1 MATFITGTT
10 FTTNQQ
16 VTATSLNNVV
26 NNATFASGAV
36 TSGGGLSISSG
47 GASLFVTDG
56 GIVASKLGSDS
67 VTTVKIMDANVTPAK
82 LSAGAPTWSSSTVTI
97 PSSLD
102 FSAISTTAT
111 AGTYGRSGNTVTI
124 TMSGHNMTDGMVA
137 DLTFVAGTGGAATS
151 GSYPITFISNT
162 QFSIIDSTSGTI
174 TGSPACSRT
183 AYYGNSTVRGSQTV
197 AGNLSVTGNASVTGS
212 LNIGG
217 STVRILTRGTVQNT
231 TSGTSIDFTS
241 IPSWVKRVTLILNG
255 LSTNGTSMILFRL
268 GTGGTPVTSGY
279 TAAAS
284 NVGSNDNTS
293 SSSDSTAGVPI
304 SGYAITVGATF
315 YGNVVFTNISGNTWL
330 CSGVVTGGTSV
341 VMLAGSIALGG
352 VLDILRIT
360 TAGGTA
366 AFDAGSANILY
377 E

>member
-26 NNATFASGAV
+26 NNAAFASGAV

-56 GIVASKLGSDS
+56 GIVASKLASDS
-67 VTTVKIMDANVTPAK
+67 VTTVKITDANVTPAK

-102 FSAISTTAT
+102 FSAISITAT
-111 AGTYGRSGNTVTI
+111 AGTYGRSENTVTI

-137 DLTFVAGTGGAATS
+137 NLTFVAGTGGSATS

-183 AYYGNSTVRGSQTV
+183 AYYGNSNIRGSETV
-197 AGNLSVTGNASVTGS
+197 AGNLSVTNNVSVTGS

-217 STVRILTRGTVQNT
+217 STVRLL
-231 TSGTSIDFTS
+231 TSGTSQATTSGSTIDFTS
-241 IPSWVKRVTLILNG
+241 IPSWVKRITISLNG
-255 LSTNGTSMILFRL
+255 VGTNGTSKVLIQL
-268 GTGGTPVTSGY
+268 GTS
-279 TAAAS
+279 A
-284 NVGSNDNTS
+284 
-293 SSSDSTAGVPI
+293 
-304 SGYAITVGATF
+304 
-315 YGNVVFTNISGNTWL
+315 
-330 CSGVVTGGTSV
+330 GVVTTGYTSTVGWGSGSSDNTTSGFVIGGTTASDVRSGLVTICLLGSNTWIQSGNVKVSTTTVMSSAGNITLSDVCNRIRLTTFNGTDTFDTGSV
-341 VMLAGSIALGG
+341 
-352 VLDILRIT
+352 
-360 TAGGTA
+360 
-366 AFDAGSANILY
+366 NIMY